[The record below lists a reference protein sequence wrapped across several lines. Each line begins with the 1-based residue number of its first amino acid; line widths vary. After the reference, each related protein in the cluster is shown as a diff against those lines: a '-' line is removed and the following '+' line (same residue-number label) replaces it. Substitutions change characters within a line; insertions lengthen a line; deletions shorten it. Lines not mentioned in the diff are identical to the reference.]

1 MKFVL
6 TIVVVVAFFYVLV
19 RYLEKTSIFYP
30 ARQIEIAPDRFG
42 LPYEDIY
49 FTTEDGVK
57 LNGWLV
63 KNPSAKCTL
72 LFFHGNAGNIG
83 DRLLKLRF
91 FHDLGVNTFIMDYR
105 GYGRSQGT
113 PTEEGLYK
121 DGRAAYDYLAGRQDL
136 KNTTVVLYGGSLG
149 GAVAI
154 DLARHRT
161 VHGLIIDSTF
171 PSAPAMSQIIYP
183 MIPTFFLSV
192 KFDSQSKVKLLT
204 MPKLF
209 MHSVEDRTVPIRLG
223 KQLFEAAPGP
233 KKFVE
238 LTGGHNDA
246 HIDCKEKFLGA
257 IKDFLKRNDWL

>member
-1 MKFVL
+1 MKIFF
-6 TIVVVVAFFYVLV
+6 TIAVVVVFFYVLV
-19 RYLEKTSIFYP
+19 RFLEKTSIFYP
-30 ARQIEIAPDRFG
+30 ARQIDIAPDRFG

-49 FTTEDGVK
+49 FKTEDGVK

-91 FHDLGVNTFIMDYR
+91 FRELGVNTFIIDYR
-105 GYGRSQGT
+105 GYGHSEGS
-113 PTEEGLYK
+113 PTEEGIYK
-121 DGRAAYDYLAGRQDL
+121 DARAAYDYLAGRQDM
-136 KNTTVVLYGGSLG
+136 KSMPIILYGGSLG

-154 DLARHRT
+154 DLATHRT
-161 VHGLIIDSTF
+161 VKGLIIDSSF
-171 PSAPAMSQIIYP
+171 PSAAAMSKRIYP

-192 KFDSQSKVKLLT
+192 KLDSGSKVKSLRI
-204 MPKLF
+204 PKLF
-209 MHSVEDRTVPIRLG
+209 MHSVEDRTVPIIMGR
-223 KQLFEAAPGP
+223 KLFEAAPGP
-233 KKFVE
+233 KEFVE

-257 IKDFLKRNDWL
+257 IQSYLKQNGWL